1 MPPSHITRLRV
12 EGNFDSPVRV
22 VYYEDLACKDCAT
35 WRTMLD
41 DILLP
46 RFSEGV
52 GFESRDFP
60 LEKHPWAMPAAAFA
74 RQLATIDADHGF
86 NFRRYCYQH
95 IAGITVENI
104 SEHAKDFA
112 ESAGLGPLA
121 NAESEFRLDIIADRS
136 AGESWG
142 VEKTP
147 TVFVGELRFIELFG
161 VEEVVAAINKELGK
175 GDSQA

>member
-1 MPPSHITRLRV
+1 MPPSHIVRLRV

-35 WRTMLD
+35 WRHMLD

-46 RFSEGV
+46 RFAETV

-74 RQLATIDADHGF
+74 RKLATLDATHGF

-95 IAGITVENI
+95 ISEITIENYA
-104 SEHAKDFA
+104 EHAAGFT
-112 ESAGLGPLA
+112 ESVGLGPLA
-121 NAESEFRLDIIADRS
+121 SAENEFLLDVIADRS

-142 VEKTP
+142 VERTP

-161 VEEVVAAINKELGK
+161 VEEVVAAIDKELK
-175 GDSQA
+175 TL